1 MPTEPMRTPADPESH
16 PPEQDPPTNPPQVP
30 EEDPP
35 SRNPPIDEPPGAK
48 KPPKKDPPPTD
59 PPIQLPPEDETMIAS
74 RAYSTRTAA
83 SPVSKEIWLI
93 RRPRT
98 RAADLR

>member
-1 MPTEPMRTPADPESH
+1 LQKIALMPTEPMRTPDDPHSH

-35 SRNPPIDEPPGAK
+35 SRNPPIDEPPNAE

-59 PPIQLPPEDETMIAS
+59 PPIQLPPEDETMIA
-74 RAYSTRTAA
+74 RRHDAGT
-83 SPVSKEIWLI
+83 KEIWRI
-93 RRPRT
+93 KRPCT